1 MTTLTISIIVVFV
14 LGYALIATESLT
26 KVNKAAIALLMLVGC
41 WTLYMMDPMQYLQLM
56 HPDYTGGAA
65 GMVEKVTG
73 IIQEHLG
80 DTATTLFFLMG
91 AMTIVEI
98 VDQNGGFN
106 WVRKVMK
113 TKSKRALLWRIAILT
128 FFLSAIL
135 DNLTTSIVMIMI
147 LRKLVT
153 DHKDRMVYASL
164 VIIAANSGG
173 AFSPIGDVTTI
184 MLWNKG
190 LITAAGVIAEI
201 FIPSVVSMVIPALI
215 LQTMLKGELVM
226 PEVSAQQNAT
236 VSDFTEGQRKA
247 VFWLGVGGLIFVPI
261 FKSITHLPPFVGIL
275 LVLGVLWT
283 ATEVFYRGLH
293 RGADAEGTQKRVTKL
308 LSRVD
313 MSTILFFLGILMAVS
328 CLAEIGVLTA
338 LGQGLNV
345 VFDGNHYLVTGII
358 GVLSSIVDNVP
369 LVAGCMGMY
378 PVAAAGDMVVD
389 GVFWQLLAYCAG
401 VGGSMLIIGSAAG
414 VVVMGLEKITF
425 GWYMKHISWIAF
437 VGYIAGIVCYWFIRT
452 FLYAI

>member
-41 WTLYMMDPMQYLQLM
+41 WTLYMVDPMQYLQLM

-226 PEVSAQQNAT
+226 PEVSAQQNAS

-378 PVAAAGDMVVD
+378 PVAAVGDMAVD
-389 GVFWQLLAYCAG
+389 GVFWQLLAYSAG

-452 FLYAI
+452 FLFAA

>member
-201 FIPSVVSMVIPALI
+201 FIPSVISMVIPALI

-226 PEVSAQQNAT
+226 PEVSAQQNAS

-283 ATEVFYRGLH
+283 ATEIFYRGLH

-328 CLAEIGVLTA
+328 CLAEIGVLAA

-378 PVAAAGDMVVD
+378 PVAAAGDMAVD
-389 GVFWQLLAYCAG
+389 GIFWQLLAYSAG